1 MSHCEKQRKTSSWS
15 SRGQYSSLR
24 APVVGSHRLWCWL
37 TVFLREQYSSSLPEI
52 RTHPGITEQNTA
64 ILKSPIRTHSHLL
77 FVQHIHTHRAEP
89 SVMVFG
95 NIFSFFFFFFTVVWN
110 LICSHKSQLRKD
122 PCRCPT
128 TAWSHVWNM
137 TQQLQAK
144 VSKLNSVTFL

>member
-52 RTHPGITEQNTA
+52 RTHPGKNRDPQVSHTDTFA
-64 ILKSPIRTHSHLL
+64 PPLSATHTYTQSWTQRR
-77 FVQHIHTHRAEP
+77 V
-89 SVMVFG
+89 
-95 NIFSFFFFFFTVVWN
+95 FFFTVVWN
-110 LICSHKSQLRKD
+110 LICSHKSQVQKD

-128 TAWSHVWNM
+128 TGWSHVWNM

-144 VSKLNSVTFL
+144 VSKLNSVTFLQPPIHTLNLQLD